1 MKSRNIIYVFVF
13 LTSISTYSQE
23 SLTLEE
29 YKEKV
34 LNYSQIYKQSQEQIQ
49 AAKAGASIAFK
60 GYLPKLDLGAD
71 ASLNLKDI
79 DKWSNHYNHTYG
91 ADLTL
96 SQPLY
101 TGGALKAQ
109 EKIAQREVELNELNQ
124 ELTIDQIYYQANSTY
139 WNASANLALYKSAK
153 EFYEIVKRQHDVISD
168 RFEDGMISRTD
179 LLMISTRLKE
189 AELQQLIANKNYT
202 LAMQNLHILMGVEP
216 NAPMEDLME
225 INAPCPKPINLTL
238 DEVLNR
244 RPDYVSTQIDIER
257 QHFVRQA
264 AISKY
269 NPNLSMYVN
278 GGWGIP
284 NLKIPGIIPGDP
296 DFTSM
301 AGINLSIPIL
311 RWGERKQTNKQN
323 RALINIKKLQQ
334 STVADQINQEYCA
347 AWTKIT
353 QTNEQVAIATD
364 NANLAQENLDLVTF
378 SYNEGKASIVDV
390 LSAQLSW
397 TQAQSNIINALYAHK
412 MALAEYQKVIA
423 FTR

>member
-1 MKSRNIIYVFVF
+1 
-13 LTSISTYSQE
+13 
-23 SLTLEE
+23 
-29 YKEKV
+29 
-34 LNYSQIYKQSQEQIQ
+34 
-49 AAKAGASIAFK
+49 
-60 GYLPKLDLGAD
+60 
-71 ASLNLKDI
+71 
-79 DKWSNHYNHTYG
+79 
-91 ADLTL
+91 
-96 SQPLY
+96 
-101 TGGALKAQ
+101 
-109 EKIAQREVELNELNQ
+109 
-124 ELTIDQIYYQANSTY
+124 
-139 WNASANLALYKSAK
+139 
-153 EFYEIVKRQHDVISD
+153 
-168 RFEDGMISRTD
+168 
-179 LLMISTRLKE
+179 
-189 AELQQLIANKNYT
+189 
-202 LAMQNLHILMGVEP
+202 
-216 NAPMEDLME
+216 
-225 INAPCPKPINLTL
+225 
-238 DEVLNR
+238 
-244 RPDYVSTQIDIER
+244 
-257 QHFVRQA
+257 
-264 AISKY
+264 
-269 NPNLSMYVN
+269 MYVN